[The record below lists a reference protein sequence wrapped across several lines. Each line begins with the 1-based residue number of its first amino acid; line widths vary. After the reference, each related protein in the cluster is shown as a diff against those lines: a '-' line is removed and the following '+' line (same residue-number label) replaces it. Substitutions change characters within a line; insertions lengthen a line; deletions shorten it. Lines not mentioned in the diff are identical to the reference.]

1 MMMSSDTVSRNDEEN
16 TRNDNFDMTL
26 YAKETLVYE
35 VIPSREKIKV
45 QRVISTLTNHYGEYD
60 HKKGLR
66 MNTGL
71 DDVIKNSALF

>member
-1 MMMSSDTVSRNDEEN
+1 MMSSDTVSRNDEKN
-16 TRNDNFDMTL
+16 TRNVNFDMTV

>member
-1 MMMSSDTVSRNDEEN
+1 MMSSDTVSRNDEKN
-16 TRNDNFDMTL
+16 TRNDNFDMTV

>member
-1 MMMSSDTVSRNDEEN
+1 MMSSDTVSRNDEEN